1 MATLFL
7 RNATNYT
14 VSLVIEPWA
23 DSGTLEPGESIT
35 FEYEEPAKLEFEYLD
50 KEIFVA
56 IITDDLKYTLNNDPR
71 HFYTGTVDS

>member
-23 DSGTLEPGESIT
+23 DSGTLAPHESII
-35 FEYEEPAKLEFEYLD
+35 FEYEDPAKIEIEYLD

-56 IITDDLKYTLNNDPR
+56 ILTDDLKYSLDGIPR
-71 HFYTGTVDS
+71 HFYTETIDK